1 MNWTEITE
9 TLQYLSEP
17 AYLYTGG
24 GALVLIFL
32 LILLK
37 RRQPKHVV
45 AYTTENGGVLVSR
58 SAIVELVRTSCEQLD
73 HVTKPTVRI
82 QIRGRLTHVNV
93 SLKLTS
99 GGRLK
104 EIEQTLQTHLR
115 QELAESLGIENL
127 GKINII
133 ATGLKSSKMDTPA
146 PKNARGLPAL
156 TQESAKVTEAETA
169 ETPQEDSE
177 QKPL

>member
-24 GALVLIFL
+24 GVLVLTLL

-37 RRQPKHVV
+37 RRQPKNVV
-45 AYTTENGGVLVSR
+45 AYSTENGRVMVSR
-58 SAIVELVRTSCEQLD
+58 SAIVELVRTSCEQLN
-73 HVTKPTVRI
+73 HVSKPSVKI
-82 QIRGRLTHVNV
+82 KVKGRHTHFNV
-93 SLKLTS
+93 CLKLTS
-99 GGRLK
+99 GGRLRD
-104 EIEQTLQTHLR
+104 IEQALQTHLR

-133 ATGLKSSKMDTPA
+133 ATGLKSGKMELRTPA
-146 PKNARGLPAL
+146 EAPAEAAQTATTAAEA
-156 TQESAKVTEAETA
+156 TQ
-169 ETPQEDSE
+169 PE
-177 QKPL
+177 QKSE

>member
-17 AYLYTGG
+17 AYLYIGG
-24 GALVLIFL
+24 GALVLALL

-45 AYTTENGGVLVSR
+45 AYTTENGGVMVSR

-73 HVTKPTVRI
+73 HVSKPNVRI
-82 QIRGRLTHVNV
+82 KIKGRHTHINV
-93 SLKLTS
+93 SLKLSS

-104 EIEQTLQTHLR
+104 TIEQTLQSHLR
-115 QELAESLGIENL
+115 QQLADSLGIENL

-133 ATGLKSSKMDTPA
+133 ATGLKSGKMALAA
-146 PKNARGLPAL
+146 PSNSEAALP
-156 TQESAKVTEAETA
+156 SATEA
-169 ETPQEDSE
+169 SE
-177 QKPL
+177 AADADPEEKPN